1 MASLNLHSLH
11 SLHSPPHPSR
21 FSSHFLNTISLQ
33 FSSPIPF
40 PTLIIRQFNRISRP
54 YCFNEQMDVPLDSS
68 SALSTTM
75 DKSADLVL
83 DSNKNELIRN
93 AVWVGVATIASKILV
108 LLFLYILFGCWE
120 NLIHGK
126 KLNRRLTLFLFIY
139 YFLNWIYLRNF
150 CSANKDW

>member
-1 MASLNLHSLH
+1 MQNSGMASLNLHSLH

-108 LLFLYILFGCWE
+108 FLFLYILFGC
-120 NLIHGK
+120 
-126 KLNRRLTLFLFIY
+126 
-139 YFLNWIYLRNF
+139 
-150 CSANKDW
+150 